1 MNLRFFNS
9 FSFKIYIDD
18 SEYPSLSYLNSIEDI
33 KQFLYYLMGHNENI
47 KCCHVDLEYVDREG
61 GKFTHHILE
70 SWYYSREDYIIEDK
84 EAEKRLRIT
93 INNQGDNNA
102 K

>member
-9 FSFKIYIDD
+9 ISFKIYIDD
-18 SEYPSLSYLNSIEDI
+18 SDYPILSYLNSLEDI

-47 KCCHVDLEYVDREG
+47 KCCHVDLDYVDNEG
-61 GKFTHHILE
+61 GEYTHHILE

-84 EAEKRLRIT
+84 EAEERLRIT
-93 INNQGDNNA
+93 KPRRQ
-102 K
+102 